1 MRRNETRRRDN
12 GRCKE
17 KKINGEDK
25 INKTR
30 RQEQIRQDNIRHK
43 DKRRYGM
50 KRDKKRP
57 DETIGEKRKRR
68 DETRRHSKSVDV
80 PCNFQVL
87 QLSQ

>member
-1 MRRNETRRRDN
+1 MKNRLD
-12 GRCKE
+12 
-17 KKINGEDK
+17 KK
-25 INKTR
+25 
-30 RQEQIRQDNIRHK
+30 RQDNTRHE

-68 DETRRHSKSVDV
+68 DKTRRHSKSVDV